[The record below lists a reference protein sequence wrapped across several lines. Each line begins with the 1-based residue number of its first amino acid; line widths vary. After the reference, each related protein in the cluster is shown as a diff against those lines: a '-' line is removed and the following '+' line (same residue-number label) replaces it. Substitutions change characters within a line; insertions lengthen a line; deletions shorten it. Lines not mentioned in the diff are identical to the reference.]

1 MGLEKVLSIS
11 GKPGLY
17 ELTAQTRGGFV
28 AKSIT
33 EGKKISVNVRHNV
46 SLLSEIAVYT
56 YTEEVPLGTIFTK
69 MYEKEEGKPAISPKV
84 SKKELEAYFAEVL
97 PDYDV
102 DRVYQSDIKK
112 VIQWYN
118 LLVTHGYT
126 DFSKEEKEEG
136 TSEAAAEENAEGKAE
151 AKAEKKSEANAKA
164 KSEDKPEAKSKD
176 KSEESSA
183 GTADDKSAK
192 KEKKEKE

>member
-1 MGLEKVLSIS
+1 MGLEKVLSIT

-33 EGKKISVNVRHNV
+33 EGNKIAVNVRHNV

-69 MYEKEEGKPAISPKV
+69 MYEKEEGKPAISPKS

-126 DFSKEEKEEG
+126 DFTKEEKAEG
-136 TSEAAAEENAEGKAE
+136 QAEAASEEKATEQSDTKSETKTE
-151 AKAEKKSEANAKA
+151 AKATGKSN
-164 KSEDKPEAKSKD
+164 DKPET
-176 KSEESSA
+176 KSEEKPA
-183 GTADDKSAK
+183 GTAEEKSAK

>member
-33 EGKKISVNVRHNV
+33 EGKKISVNVRQNV

-56 YTEEVPLGTIFTK
+56 YTEEIPLGTVFQKI
-69 MYEKEEGKPAISPKV
+69 YEKEDGGQAIDHKA

-112 VIQWYN
+112 IIQWYN
-118 LLVTHGYT
+118 LLVSNGFT
-126 DFSKEEKEEG
+126 DFSKETE
-136 TSEAAAEENAEGKAE
+136 
-151 AKAEKKSEANAKA
+151 
-164 KSEDKPEAKSKD
+164 KD
-176 KSEESSA
+176 KSTDEE
-183 GTADDKSAK
+183 
-192 KEKKEKE
+192 E

>member
-33 EGKKISVNVRHNV
+33 EGNKISVSVRHNV

-56 YTEEVPLGTIFTK
+56 YTEEVPLGTIFQK
-69 MYEKEEGKPAISPKV
+69 MYEKEDGKTAIDHKA
-84 SKKELEAYFAEVL
+84 SKKELETYFAEVL

-112 VIQWYN
+112 IIQWYN
-118 LLVTHGYT
+118 VLVSNGFT
-126 DFSKEEKEEG
+126 DFSKGEEKG
-136 TSEAAAEENAEGKAE
+136 A
-151 AKAEKKSEANAKA
+151 
-164 KSEDKPEAKSKD
+164 
-176 KSEESSA
+176 ESSA
-183 GTADDKSAK
+183 
-192 KEKKEKE
+192 EKGKDEEE

>member
-33 EGKKISVNVRHNV
+33 EGKKISVSVRHNV

-56 YTEEVPLGTIFTK
+56 YTEEVPLGEVFQKI
-69 MYEKEEGKPAISPKV
+69 YEKEDGGEAIDHKS

-97 PDYDV
+97 PEYDV

-112 VIQWYN
+112 IIQWYN
-118 LLVTHGYT
+118 LLVSNGFT
-126 DFSKEEKEEG
+126 DFSKEE
-136 TSEAAAEENAEGKAE
+136 EGK
-151 AKAEKKSEANAKA
+151 
-164 KSEDKPEAKSKD
+164 D
-176 KSEESSA
+176 EE
-183 GTADDKSAK
+183 
-192 KEKKEKE
+192 E

>member
-56 YTEEVPLGTIFTK
+56 YTEEIPLGTVFQKI
-69 MYEKEEGKPAISPKV
+69 YEKEDGGQAIDHKA
-84 SKKELEAYFAEVL
+84 SKKELEGYFAEVL

-112 VIQWYN
+112 IIQWYN
-118 LLVTHGYT
+118 LLVSNGFT
-126 DFSKEEKEEG
+126 DFSKENDKD
-136 TSEAAAEENAEGKAE
+136 
-151 AKAEKKSEANAKA
+151 NAK
-164 KSEDKPEAKSKD
+164 D
-176 KSEESSA
+176 EE
-183 GTADDKSAK
+183 
-192 KEKKEKE
+192 E

>member
-1 MGLEKVLSIS
+1 MGLEKILSIS

-33 EGKKISVNVRHNV
+33 EGKKISVSVRHNV

-56 YTEEVPLGTIFTK
+56 YTEEVPLGEVFKKI
-69 MYEKEEGKPAISPKV
+69 YEKEDGGEAIDHKV

-97 PDYDV
+97 PEYDV

-112 VIQWYN
+112 IIQWYN
-118 LLVTHGYT
+118 LLVSNGFT
-126 DFSKEEKEEG
+126 DFSKEEKAKDEE
-136 TSEAAAEENAEGKAE
+136 E
-151 AKAEKKSEANAKA
+151 
-164 KSEDKPEAKSKD
+164 
-176 KSEESSA
+176 
-183 GTADDKSAK
+183 
-192 KEKKEKE
+192 

>member
-56 YTEEVPLGTIFTK
+56 YTEEVPLGTIFQK
-69 MYEKEEGKPAISPKV
+69 IFEKERGEQAIDHKA

-112 VIQWYN
+112 VLQWYN
-118 LLVTHGYT
+118 LLVSNGFT
-126 DFSKEEKEEG
+126 DFSKGDVPQKEAETPAPAENTSKEE
-136 TSEAAAEENAEGKAE
+136 EE
-151 AKAEKKSEANAKA
+151 
-164 KSEDKPEAKSKD
+164 
-176 KSEESSA
+176 
-183 GTADDKSAK
+183 
-192 KEKKEKE
+192 

>member
-33 EGKKISVNVRHNV
+33 EGNKISVNVRHNV

-56 YTEEVPLGTIFTK
+56 YTEEIPLGVVFQK
-69 MYEKEEGKPAISPKV
+69 MYEKEDGKTAIDHKA
-84 SKKELEAYFAEVL
+84 SKKELESYFAEVL

-112 VIQWYN
+112 IIQWYN
-118 LLVTHGYT
+118 LLVTNGFT
-126 DFSKEEKEEG
+126 DFSKEEKAEDKTEE
-136 TSEAAAEENAEGKAE
+136 TASTEDLKKESP
-151 AKAEKKSEANAKA
+151 KKSK
-164 KSEDKPEAKSKD
+164 KTTKKKKD
-176 KSEESSA
+176 EE
-183 GTADDKSAK
+183 
-192 KEKKEKE
+192 E